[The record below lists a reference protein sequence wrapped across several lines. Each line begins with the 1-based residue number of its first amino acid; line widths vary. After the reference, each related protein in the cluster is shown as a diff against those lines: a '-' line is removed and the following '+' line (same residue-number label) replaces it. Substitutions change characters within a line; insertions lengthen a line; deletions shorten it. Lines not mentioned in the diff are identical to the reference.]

1 MREYY
6 VYEWIRL
13 DTNEP
18 FYVGKGK
25 GNRWKDFRRSKYF
38 KNIINKTSVA
48 VNILHE
54 ELDEQTAFDLECW
67 YIHEYIFEYG
77 YTLTNLTWG
86 GEGTSPTEETRKKM
100 KESKLGTNNPM
111 YNRSPYDNKSE
122 EEQKEYKQKISNS
135 CLGKHTKSM
144 LVVLDG
150 KTYEQPSI
158 GDMRYFL
165 LKNYNIPIQHLLRKD
180 GVSKDIRDRV
190 SLVVVQ
196 GREIWNDEIR
206 QQVEEQEKEKVNKSY
221 KKSVI
226 VIDQNEYSFDT
237 LTELIDTMWKQ
248 FSICGIRKWYKKKR
262 IPTYAKEKD
271 KVMELRIG
279 DIVIK

>member
-25 GNRWKDFRRSKYF
+25 GNRWKDLRRSKYF

-48 VNILHE
+48 VNILHD

-67 YIHEYIFEYG
+67 YIHEYIFDYG

-100 KESKLGTNNPM
+100 SESRRGENNPM
-111 YNRSPYDNKSE
+111 YGKSPYENKTQE
-122 EEQKEYKQKISNS
+122 EIENYKRKISKSN
-135 CLGKHTKSM
+135 LGKGTKSM

-150 KTYEQPSI
+150 ETYEQPSI

-165 LKNYNIPIQHLLRKD
+165 QKNYNIPIQHLLRRD

-196 GREIWNDEIR
+196 GREIWNNEIR
-206 QQVEEQEKEKVNKSY
+206 QQIEEQEKGKVNKSY

-237 LTELIDTMWKQ
+237 LTELIDTMRKQ
-248 FSICGIRKWYKKKR
+248 FSIYGIRKWYKKKR
-262 IPTYAKEKD
+262 IPTYAKEKY
-271 KVMELRIG
+271 KVSELRIG

>member
-48 VNILHE
+48 VNILHD

-67 YIHEYIFEYG
+67 YIHEYIFDYG

-86 GEGTSPTEETRKKM
+86 GEGTSPTEEVRKKM
-100 KESKLGTNNPM
+100 SESKKGSKNAM
-111 YNRSPYDNKSE
+111 YGRNIYE
-122 EEQKEYKQKISNS
+122 EMSIEEKEKLKKKISKSN
-135 CLGKHTKSM
+135 LGKGTKSM

-150 KTYEQPSI
+150 ETYEQPSI

-165 LKNYNIPIQHLLRKD
+165 LKNYNIPIQHLLRRD

-206 QQVEEQEKEKVNKSY
+206 QQIEEQEKGKVNKSY

-237 LTELIDTMWKQ
+237 LTELIDTMRKQ
-248 FSICGIRKWYKKKR
+248 FSIYGIRKWYKKKR
-262 IPTYAKEKD
+262 IPTYAKEKY
-271 KVMELRIG
+271 KVSELRIG